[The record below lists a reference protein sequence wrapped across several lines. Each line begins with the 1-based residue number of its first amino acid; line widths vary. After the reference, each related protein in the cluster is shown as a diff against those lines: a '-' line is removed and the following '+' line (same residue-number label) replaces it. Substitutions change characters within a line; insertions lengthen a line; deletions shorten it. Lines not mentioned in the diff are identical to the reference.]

1 MKENLF
7 FIVNEVKEHETI
19 VVNRNISAENLISE
33 VNRNPGY
40 LFYCIQSEKKQIYY
54 AKMTALQKINEKL
67 KENTKQFV
75 TVKFKD
81 NVSIRIC
88 LEEKLIETDCDILRD
103 VYARSNKENIG
114 NAEFSIFNTITSNNY
129 VYARPMIDE
138 VSFNNKNAF
147 QRKLLFDN
155 SIVPLK
161 TGMEGKNGKT
171 YAVLLEEDGE
181 LFFSLTNDKMIEID
195 YQYLVN
201 GHYKDE
207 YRPYFY
213 EFYPDNNIKKQDIV
227 IGQLYLVNL
236 KSIKK
241 KQISDSDDLIKG
253 TIFFSASPI
262 KEVSAYIKVL
272 KEELDSDVQKRFEEI
287 IKELNKIDAESDKEL
302 IQKEFMHNLPIKEMA
317 NINYKVTFYNVGQG
331 NWIHIEIYK
340 EKTLLKTIIF
350 DIGIGNYRNKK
361 IVDEILENEVRKLI
375 ENYMFILSHWDLD
388 HIKGIVGLAKKQ
400 FETTWIVPK
409 LPTNNSNAAKRLA
422 AYLYVNTNITTVFVD
437 NSLNGELIFEND
449 YFMFGKGKGNGRKE
463 EISNNTYYASYSP
476 NNNLGLLLVIKTAQE
491 KKMLF
496 PGDCEYIKFP
506 SEFRQPYEALV
517 VPHHGAEVKYNDL
530 DEIGIIQRETNDQAI
545 FCVGTNKNYPHDNH
559 RKSIKDLGFKLFKT
573 RNCRNPKTHYQ
584 LDFQ

>member
-1 MKENLF
+1 MLENLLF
-7 FIVNEVKEHETI
+7 VTI
-19 VVNRNISAENLISE
+19 QDEKSRVIEVNRNISAENLISE

-181 LFFSLTNDKMIEID
+181 LFFSLTNDKMLEID

-201 GHYKDE
+201 GQHNDE

-213 EFYPDNNIKKQDIV
+213 EFYPDSNIKKQDI
-227 IGQLYLVNL
+227 IQGQLYLVNL

-262 KEVSAYIKVL
+262 KEVSAYIEFL
-272 KEELDSDVQKRFEEI
+272 KESLDPNVQKKFEEI
-287 IKELNKIDAESDKEL
+287 SKKLDEIKAEPKKCKIE
-302 IQKEFMHNLPIKEMA
+302 QNFMRNLPTKEMA

-361 IVDEILENEVRKLI
+361 IVDEILENEVRKLK

-530 DEIGIIQRETNDQAI
+530 NEIGITKRPTNDCAI
-545 FCVGTNKNYPHDNH
+545 FCVGANTVYPNKLHKETIEN
-559 RKSIKDLGFKLFKT
+559 LGYELIETRSCKRSKT
-573 RNCRNPKTHYQ
+573 YYQ
-584 LDFQ
+584 LDFE